1 MFRLALKS
9 VWARKVKLGLLV
21 GIIMASVGFI
31 VGTFTFT
38 NTINS
43 GFKNLFGTVYKDTA
57 AVVRG
62 QKLSNDPDD
71 SNFGAR
77 NMVTQDAVNKARTA
91 PGVASADG
99 IVEVQLT
106 ILDKQNKALTNSSGS
121 YARKWFESSANA
133 NKLAEG
139 VKPTKD
145 GEAVIN
151 RLVAKRADLK
161 IGDSVKIALG
171 DQPELLEVVG
181 IATFGTT
188 DGTDLDV
195 FVDEATAFRLAGRAD
210 GYDQIWI
217 AGKPGTSQ
225 DQVRDAV
232 AKAIGEPTR
241 NDVITGAKI
250 TAEIS
255 KEISSSISGFAKFLL
270 GFGLIALLVGIFVI
284 SNTFSI
290 LIAQRQRELA
300 LLRAVGASRRQILR
314 SVLAESVVV
323 GVIGSALGLG
333 FGMLA
338 AKGLQGLFNSAGAET
353 PNTPLVITPGTLTLG
368 LVVGLLATV
377 ASALFPA
384 MRASSTP
391 PIAAIRGAALDTSGG
406 SRVRSLIGA
415 LVVAAGGA
423 LLAVGLTTSKNG
435 IVYTALSFLAIV
447 VGVSVLGPVLVK
459 PIMSVLGAPLPK
471 LRGMT
476 GTLAR
481 QNAIRNPRRTSASS
495 LALTIGVSVVAFFIV
510 VGSSLKT
517 SINSSI
523 DKQFTADY
531 IVQDNGGTGI
541 ATDVAKRLSTVK
553 NISTASGLR
562 GAQLTID
569 AKSKE
574 SVAVDPSTIGSLFD
588 FGKVDGKLSDLN
600 GDSIAVLSEVATQR
614 GWKLGTVLNAQL
626 SGKPAPLKIVALYEK
641 KDTLGNYVL
650 GTPTVMKYDP
660 LDTKDFTVVMKLAK
674 GADAAAATAAKT
686 DLTNVLKDYPT
697 LKLQDRAEF
706 KAAQSGQVN
715 QILALVSALLV
726 LAIIIALIGIA
737 ITLSLSIFERVR
749 ELGVLRAIG
758 QQRKQTSSTVRWES
772 VLISVLGTVL
782 GLMIGTGFGVAVVRA
797 ARSSG
802 INHISVAPGQLVAVA
817 LLGALAGVA
826 ASVFPA
832 YKASKTD
839 IMSALAA

>member
-9 VWARKVKLGLLV
+9 VWARKVKLGLLA

-38 NTINS
+38 NTINK
-43 GFKNLFGTVYKDTA
+43 GFDNLFGTVYKDTS

-77 NMVTQDAVNKARTA
+77 NMVTKDAVEKARTA
-91 PGVASADG
+91 PGVANADG
-99 IVEVQLT
+99 IVEVSLSV
-106 ILDKQNKALTNSSGS
+106 LDKQNKAIPNSSGA
-121 YARKWFESSANA
+121 YARKWFESPANA
-133 NKLAEG
+133 NKLVDG

-151 RLVAKRADLK
+151 RHLAKKADLK

-171 DQPELLEVVG
+171 DQPESLKVVG

-195 FVDEATAFRLAGRAD
+195 FVDEATAFRLAQRPD

-217 AGKPGTSQ
+217 AGKAGTSQ

-232 AKAIGEPTR
+232 AKAIGEPAK
-241 NDVITGAKI
+241 NDVITGTKI

-255 KEISSSISGFAKFLL
+255 KEIRASISGFSKFLL

-300 LLRAVGASRRQILR
+300 LLRAVGASRRQVLR

-333 FGMLA
+333 FGMVA
-338 AKGLQGLFNSAGAET
+338 AKGLQALFNSAGAET
-353 PNTPLVITPGTLTLG
+353 PKTPLAITSGTLILG
-368 LVVGLLATV
+368 LVVGIVATV
-377 ASALFPA
+377 VSALFPA
-384 MRASSTP
+384 VRASSTP
-391 PIAAIRGAALDTSGG
+391 PIAAIRGAALDTSGS
-406 SRVRSLIGA
+406 SRLRTLIGSII
-415 LVVAAGGA
+415 VVAGGA

-476 GTLAR
+476 GKLAR

-517 SINSSI
+517 SINTSI
-523 DKQFTADY
+523 EKQFTADY
-531 IVQDNGGTGI
+531 VVDADGGI
-541 ATDVAKRLSTVK
+541 APDVTKRLSTVK
-553 NISTASGLR
+553 HISTASGLR
-562 GAQLTID
+562 FAQLTID
-569 AKSKE
+569 AKSKNAF
-574 SVAVDPSTIGSLFD
+574 AVDPVTIGSLFD
-588 FGKVDGKLSDLN
+588 FGKVDGKLTDLS

-626 SGKPAPLKIVALYEK
+626 GGKPAPLKIVALYEK
-641 KDTLGNYVL
+641 KDTLGNYVI
-650 GTPTVMKYDP
+650 GTSTATTYDP
-660 LDTKDFTVVMKLAK
+660 LNIRDFTVVMKLVK
-674 GADAAAATAAKT
+674 GADAAATKT

-782 GLMIGTGFGVAVVRA
+782 GLVIGTGFGVAVVRA
-797 ARSSG
+797 ARSTG
-802 INHISVAPGQLVAVA
+802 INQISVAPGQLLAVA

-839 IMSALAA
+839 IMAALAA

>member
-38 NTINS
+38 NTINK
-43 GFKNLFGTVYKDTA
+43 GFDNLFATVYKDTA
-57 AVVRG
+57 VVVRG

-77 NMVTQDAVNKARTA
+77 NMVTKQAVEKARAA
-91 PGVASADG
+91 PGVRSADG
-99 IVEVQLT
+99 VIEVPLT
-106 ILDKQNKALTNSSGS
+106 VLDKQNKPIANSSGA
-121 YARKWFESSANA
+121 YARKWFESPANA
-133 NKLAEG
+133 SKLVEG
-139 VKPTKD
+139 VTPTKD

-151 RLVAKRADLK
+151 RHLAKKASLK

-171 DQPELLEVVG
+171 DQPESLKVVG

-195 FVDEATAFRLAGRAD
+195 FVDEATAFRLAQRPD

-217 AGKPGTSQ
+217 ASTSGTSQ

-232 AKAIGEPTR
+232 ATAVGDPTK

-255 KEISSSISGFAKFLL
+255 KEIRAVLSGFSKFLL

-368 LVVGLLATV
+368 LVVGIVATV

-384 MRASSTP
+384 MRASSTA
-391 PIAAIRGAALDTSGG
+391 PIAAIRSAALDTSGG
-406 SRVRSLIGA
+406 SRLRSLIGS
-415 LVVAAGGA
+415 LIVAGGGA
-423 LLAVGLTTSKNG
+423 LLAVGLTTAKNG

-476 GTLAR
+476 GKLAR

-517 SINSSI
+517 SINTSI

-531 IVQDNGGTGI
+531 IVQDDAGNGI
-541 ATDVAKRLSTVK
+541 ATDLTKRLSTVK
-553 NISTASGLR
+553 NITTASGLR
-562 GAQLTID
+562 FTQLTID
-569 AKSKE
+569 AKSKDA
-574 SVAVDPSTIGSLFD
+574 VAVDPATVGSLFD
-588 FGKVDGKLSDLN
+588 FGKVDGKLTDLG
-600 GDSIAVLSEVATQR
+600 GDSIAVLREVAMQR
-614 GWKLGTVLNAQL
+614 GWTLGTTVNAQL
-626 SGKPAPLKIVALYEK
+626 GGKPAPLKVVALYEK
-641 KDTLGNYVL
+641 RDTLGNYVL
-650 GTPTVMKYDP
+650 GTSTVTKYDP
-660 LDTKDFTVVMKLAK
+660 LNLKDSTVVMKLAK
-674 GADAAAATAAKT
+674 GADPVAAKT
-686 DLTNVLKDYPT
+686 DLTNVLNDYPT

-706 KAAQSGQVN
+706 KAAQGAQVN

-758 QQRKQTSSTVRWES
+758 QQRKQTSATVRWES

-782 GLMIGTGFGVAVVRA
+782 GLVIGTGFGMAVVRA
-797 ARSSG
+797 ARSTG
-802 INHISVAPGQLVAVA
+802 INSISVAPVQLVAVA

-839 IMSALAA
+839 IMAALAA